1 MARSF
6 PLAGFGGCA
15 ALFRWWGYFV
25 PHLRALIWNA
35 FSCRIARPRGFPS
48 GGSCHRRGRMRGR
61 PGCPTGQEKKPV
73 GATGSNP
80 LFYKER
86 LGTESPPHPP
96 QCAHWGTFPPRGRLW
111 GVGRTLPVCETTSP
125 SPPSWGAGRYGRWF
139 MGRRPGRKKERT
151 HQGPPNQKRWVQG
164 GRTSSS
170 LVFFP
175 PAFFQRKPG
184 SPAGVG
190 GGNPRRRFGPA
201 PVQDTL
207 TGGPPL
213 TPPAAGRRPGH
224 APPVGSPAP
233 PGRAPRPQW
242 CWGARPG

>member
-1 MARSF
+1 M
-6 PLAGFGGCA
+6 
-15 ALFRWWGYFV
+15 FRWWGYFV

-111 GVGRTLPVCETTSP
+111 VGMPLPVCETTP
-125 SPPSWGAGRYGRWF
+125 LSPPSWGAGRYGRGTQ
-139 MGRRPGRKKERT
+139 GRRPGRKKEDPRRV
-151 HQGPPNQKRWVQG
+151 PPNQKRWVQG

-170 LVFFP
+170 LALFP
-175 PAFFQRKPG
+175 PAFSGESRA
-184 SPAGVG
+184 PA
-190 GGNPRRRFGPA
+190 R
-201 PVQDTL
+201 
-207 TGGPPL
+207 
-213 TPPAAGRRPGH
+213 
-224 APPVGSPAP
+224 
-233 PGRAPRPQW
+233 GRAGPR
-242 CWGARPG
+242 GAAPRGLVRA